1 MQLELPREVQ
11 RHIMVQLM
19 SGNDVEIRLADG
31 EFRVISL
38 RKKCEK
44 FRITDRMYNGKIQ
57 EMNEADAL
65 FNNPQNDY
73 TKKLIAAICKV

>member
-1 MQLELPREVQ
+1 MQLELPASVQ

-38 RKKCEK
+38 RKKVEK
-44 FRITDRMYNGKIQ
+44 FRINDNMYRGNIRK
-57 EMNEADAL
+57 
-65 FNNPQNDY
+65 
-73 TKKLIAAICKV
+73 TK

>member
-1 MQLELPREVQ
+1 MQLELPIDVQ

-38 RKKCEK
+38 RKKTEK
-44 FRITDRMYNGKIQ
+44 FRITDNMYKGNIRK
-57 EMNEADAL
+57 
-65 FNNPQNDY
+65 
-73 TKKLIAAICKV
+73 TK

>member
-1 MQLELPREVQ
+1 MQLELPIAVQ

-38 RKKCEK
+38 RKKTEK
-44 FRITDRMYNGKIQ
+44 FRITDNMYKGNIRK
-57 EMNEADAL
+57 A
-65 FNNPQNDY
+65 
-73 TKKLIAAICKV
+73 K

>member
-1 MQLELPREVQ
+1 MQLELPASVQ

-38 RKKCEK
+38 RKKFEK
-44 FRITDRMYNGKIQ
+44 FRINDNMYRGNIKK
-57 EMNEADAL
+57 
-65 FNNPQNDY
+65 
-73 TKKLIAAICKV
+73 TK

>member
-1 MQLELPREVQ
+1 MKLELPASVQ

-38 RKKCEK
+38 RKKVEK
-44 FRITDRMYNGKIQ
+44 FRINDNMYRGNIKKI
-57 EMNEADAL
+57 
-65 FNNPQNDY
+65 
-73 TKKLIAAICKV
+73 K

>member
-1 MQLELPREVQ
+1 MQLELPIAVQ

-38 RKKCEK
+38 RKKTEK
-44 FRITDRMYNGKIQ
+44 FRIPDNMYKGNIRK
-57 EMNEADAL
+57 A
-65 FNNPQNDY
+65 
-73 TKKLIAAICKV
+73 K

>member
-1 MQLELPREVQ
+1 MQLELPIAVQ

-38 RKKCEK
+38 RKKTEK
-44 FRITDRMYNGKIQ
+44 FRITDNMYKGNIRKI
-57 EMNEADAL
+57 
-65 FNNPQNDY
+65 
-73 TKKLIAAICKV
+73 K